1 MRIICVLMIFL
12 IINGCAIKV
21 STKITSPARYQ
32 EATSLRKVAV
42 LDIEGDF
49 GKRVTSA
56 MENVLTNAT
65 ISENPYFTVIDRQNL
80 DKILSEQNFQSSGLI
95 DESSMVK
102 FGKIIG
108 AEGIY
113 TGIANMSYD
122 DSNFTENRTKC
133 TRTNKKGKCTNWSD
147 YKVVCIKRTLMLS
160 IIPKLINVSAG
171 NVVYTNLIEKS
182 VSDSRCSDSSSALLS
197 SEELLSKAL
206 KYAMSQF
213 RKDVAPYETKV
224 LIKVLENNDGISDEE
239 GKKLLKS
246 SLEFAK
252 NDRIDRACK
261 LWEHG
266 ILKSPMS
273 VAFNYNY
280 GICLEIDED
289 LENALLY
296 YKKADRLSLK
306 PIKQINEA
314 LIRIQNLIKNRE
326 KLKKQL

>member
-42 LDIEGDF
+42 LDFEGDF
-49 GKRVTSA
+49 GKRVASA
-56 MENVLTNAT
+56 IENVLTNAT
-65 ISENPYFTVIDRQNL
+65 ISENPYFKVIDRKNL
-80 DKILSEQNFQSSGLI
+80 DNILSEQNFQSSGLT
-95 DESSMVK
+95 DEASVVK
-102 FGKIIG
+102 LGKIMG

-122 DSNFTENRTKC
+122 DSTFTEDRRKC
-133 TRTNKKGKCTNWSD
+133 TQSNKKGKCTSWSS
-147 YKVVCIKRTLMLS
+147 YTVSCVKRTLILS
-160 IIPKLINVSAG
+160 VIPKLINVSTG
-171 NVVYTNLIEKS
+171 KVVYTNLIEKS
-182 VSDSRCSDSSSALLS
+182 VSDSSCSDSSSALLS

-206 KYAMSQF
+206 KYAMSEF
-213 RKDVAPYETKV
+213 RKDVAPYETKI
-224 LIKVLENNDGISDEE
+224 LIELLENNDGISDEE

-252 NDRIDRACK
+252 SDRIDRACE
-261 LWEHG
+261 LWKQG
-266 ILKSPMS
+266 IGKYPMS

-280 GICLEIDED
+280 GICLEIDGD
-289 LENALLY
+289 LENALSY
-296 YKKADRLSLK
+296 YQKADRLLPK